1 MEGPLCKFRKLT
13 QQESYTT
20 FNHLEISH
28 VLQDDLNRNLKQ
40 KSSHCVSFLFILFS
54 VFCRHSMYLYRYVV
68 ESTTCKGA
76 NCTYSWN
83 RRLMCPYPRGV
94 VPPGGAGVAMALP
107 EFGWLVNPI
116 SRFSYLRLPTALK
129 SCRKTVDENMSY
141 FYYWY
146 IRLFRLKNFMNPQI

>member
-83 RRLMCPYPRGV
+83 RRLMCPYLRGV
-94 VPPGGAGVAMALP
+94 IPPGGAGAGVP
-107 EFGWLVNPI
+107 HGCHGTPIFFERSVNPI
-116 SRFSYLRLPTALK
+116 SKRGRGKIMTTK
-129 SCRKTVDENMSY
+129 
-141 FYYWY
+141 
-146 IRLFRLKNFMNPQI
+146 